1 MFPSLPK
8 KLRTAT
14 TLAALALCAAAVQA
28 SPVYDNL
35 GSAQIGSDPLYSYG
49 PIANSFNTGANG
61 SGMLT
66 GVKALLANFS
76 AANLGTLQV
85 SLHADGV
92 NAPGAE
98 LVSLGSLASADVGL
112 GAFAAYSFAPVSAYA
127 LAANTTYWI
136 EIVSSTATDVFW
148 SWSDDLSA
156 LGVAGQANY
165 SQTLGFNTNSAGFGP
180 YQMAVEVPEPGSV
193 ALVGLALALAC
204 ITVARR
210 RRQD

>member
-1 MFPSLPK
+1 MLFHLK
-8 KLRTAT
+8 KLS
-14 TLAALALCAAAVQA
+14 LAAAVALCITATPAAQA

-35 GSAQIGSDPLYSYG
+35 GTAQVGSDPLYSYG

-76 AANLGTLQV
+76 SDIVGSLQI
-85 SLHADGV
+85 SLHANGV

-98 LVSLGSLASADVGL
+98 LVSLGSLSSAGVAA
-112 GAFAAYSFAPVSAYA
+112 GAFAAYTFAPVTAFE

-136 EIVSSTATDVFW
+136 EIASASANDVFW

-165 SQTLGFNTNSAGFGP
+165 SAALGYNLNSSSFGP

-193 ALVGLALALAC
+193 ALVFLGLALVCAN
-204 ITVARR
+204 TARR
-210 RRQD
+210 RKPR